1 MTNLNMAEPQE
12 KSKRIR
18 LNLNHIERSR
28 WRRGMAA
35 DPNISSSAFR
45 LASVIEDLM
54 NHTSGEAFAGQDEL
68 AALSAVSARQVRQ
81 HLEALAAAGWIIVL
95 SGRDRTRPRSK
106 RGLHYRP
113 AWPDEETKARCMARE
128 YVSAAEVKSGGKPP
142 VLSERKTGDPAS
154 QNRKSSVSKAA
165 ENRRF
170 HSNDRIPTN
179 TGGGRLGGSAQG
191 DIISSVDIGGRYKS
205 SPRRAFAYAGPE
217 ENDEEIILPSEAG
230 EINIEDMPPLDSPDH
245 EFYNGPERGDL
256 VGIGC
261 GASIPLLAEAEIDAG
276 TPRDPDALTGDRR
289 EDEPEIATPDPVAAW
304 LRENAHL
311 IANARKQSPIAVARA
326 WAMTAA
332 REIGFDAE
340 TARTMLSAAL
350 QQAIGNCDDDDADFI
365 HLRDDALDA
374 DQHHASIGF

>member
-1 MTNLNMAEPQE
+1 MAKTEDENKQ
-12 KSKRIR
+12 KSKPVR
-18 LNLNHIERSR
+18 LNINHIERSR

-165 ENRRF
+165 GNRRF
-170 HSNDRIPTN
+170 HSNDRIPTDV
-179 TGGGRLGGSAQG
+179 GEAAQAASAQG

-289 EDEPEIATPDPVAAW
+289 GDGTFDLSALVHRFVASRIDLSTVDYEPTPQIVLPLAVEASAATG
-304 LRENAHL
+304 
-311 IANARKQSPIAVARA
+311 SPIEDVTRIVEEIFYDALRVNEK
-326 WAMTAA
+326 TAA
-332 REIGFDAE
+332 MSDEE
-340 TARTMLSAAL
+340 LAAYEHVT
-350 QQAIGNCDDDDADFI
+350 NF
-365 HLRDDALDA
+365 
-374 DQHHASIGF
+374 